1 MKTKKYFFPKEKGN
15 EKGGKKKFI
24 EAFTVLNTIWQPK
37 KKQEEEEESI
47 SSEFQEQKG
56 CRIRERKYHSR

>member
-37 KKQEEEEESI
+37 KKQE
-47 SSEFQEQKG
+47 
-56 CRIRERKYHSR
+56 